1 MKYIL
6 IRNLTYT
13 YIKKNMFNFN
23 IEDIKNNDD
32 LLEFISKFNKKI
44 NKKNKKIH
52 KIKKLY
58 KRILKKYSI
67 NKKLIDKLIEENKKK
82 DIQIENDMEYID
94 YLNEYTTDKE
104 NKLCSI
110 IVKLNDENLKL
121 INQIK

>member
-1 MKYIL
+1 
-6 IRNLTYT
+6 
-13 YIKKNMFNFN
+13 MFNFN
-23 IEDIKNNDD
+23 IEDIKSNDD

-58 KRILKKYSI
+58 KKSLKKNNI
-67 NKKLIDKLIEENKKK
+67 NKELIDKLTEENKKK

-94 YLNEYTTDKE
+94 YLNEYTINKE
-104 NKLCSI
+104 NKLCNI

-121 INQIK
+121 VNQTN